1 MYYAD
6 IITEDDLKFFG
17 KQRRCAFRLFNN
29 IKSCKHSVTQSL
41 LDKPRKVHEVII
53 YKQFE
58 TKPDRIHGYYE
69 WTGDKL
75 KLMRGVDP
83 FVHNVIYGRM

>member
-6 IITEDDLKFFG
+6 IITDDDLKSFG
-17 KQRRCAFRLFNN
+17 KERLVVRRMFNN
-29 IKSCKHSVTQSL
+29 IKSCKHSITQSL
-41 LDKPRKVHEVII
+41 TAKPRKVHEVVI

-58 TKPDRIHGYYE
+58 TKPDQIHGYYE
-69 WTGDKL
+69 WTGEKL